1 MDHPCAGAGRRHEP
15 GRGGEIVGT
24 AQELGVPAAGAD
36 RAVREPRPRT
46 IYGGPVVADGG
57 AADRAVA
64 GGQLAEVLEA
74 IRRET
79 LTTAELAGV
88 VDLWFGCAAEQRQQE
103 YLLRHPREALSQAK
117 GTLPTAHAPRLSE
130 DGNRVW

>member
-1 MDHPCAGAGRRHEP
+1 MSPTAARQ
-15 GRGGEIVGT
+15 IVRLPEGNQT
-24 AQELGVPAAGAD
+24 
-36 RAVREPRPRT
+36 
-46 IYGGPVVADGG
+46 
-57 AADRAVA
+57 
-64 GGQLAEVLEA
+64 EVLEV

-117 GTLPTAHAPRLSE
+117 GTLLAGQRNVAHGARLSE
-130 DGNRVW
+130 DGNRVWKRVGLLLDALA